1 MASALYSAG
10 FEVWDINMN
19 DLVKN
24 PYLLHSF
31 RGIVFVGGFSYSDV
45 LGAANG
51 WYNVIQ
57 NNEIINKQIRSFFD
71 EKILL
76 L

>member
-1 MASALYSAG
+1 MALAVPVLKY
-10 FEVWDINMN
+10 DINMN
-19 DLVKN
+19 DLVKIL
-24 PYLLHSF
+24 LLHSF
-31 RGIVFVGGFSYSDV
+31 EV
-45 LGAANG
+45 LYLWRIFLFGCTYAANG

-76 L
+76 V